1 MVPARP
7 EGGHTQGDNMS
18 RNLILA
24 VGALLWTVAILDGL
38 VHLATGAWPVT
49 VAMVVAGI
57 AGAALIAV
65 RQRARRTVT
74 EDA

>member
-1 MVPARP
+1 
-7 EGGHTQGDNMS
+7 MS

-38 VHLATGAWPVT
+38 AHLVTGAWPVT
-49 VAMVVAGI
+49 VAMVVVGI

-65 RQRARRTVT
+65 RQRARQTVT

>member
-1 MVPARP
+1 
-7 EGGHTQGDNMS
+7 MS
-18 RNLILA
+18 RNMILV
-24 VGALLWTVAILDGL
+24 VGAMLWSVAILDGL

-57 AGAALIAV
+57 AGVSLIAV
-65 RQRARRTVT
+65 RQRARRTVR